1 MATCRACGATGDTSG
16 LVHLVTEGTRC
27 YACFDAYVRS
37 QSGES
42 PLRAAFPAIV
52 VTDVNGMP
60 HVFELRATL
69 SSEGHELEAAEV
81 VAYPRT
87 GYRFAVV
94 GPTTAT
100 NMALFIQL
108 HATLRQALGRR
119 HVELTDF
126 GWQLTADRV
135 EDRSGMLFSHCGAR
149 EVSEAELSD
158 TISFSTPADRLLAL
172 YVDDRD
178 DARFGDSEAR
188 RREME
193 AKVLAA
199 VPAGRRDRDDFNNMV
214 GTPAGRRDAP
224 SAGGSRWRQRRK
236 RGSRRTT

>member
-1 MATCRACGATGDTSG
+1 MATCRACGATGDASG

-27 YACFDAYVRS
+27 YPCFDAYVRS

-94 GPTTAT
+94 GPTTAS
-100 NMALFIQL
+100 NIALFSQL
-108 HATLRQALGRR
+108 HATLREALGRR

-135 EDRSGMLFSHCGAR
+135 VSGRLEWDPDNDGVMPMVAIDGRSFTWEQLGRMLSTYEGCAITLTINDAATPLR
-149 EVSEAELSD
+149 DDPSD
-158 TISFSTPADRLLAL
+158 TKP
-172 YVDDRD
+172 
-178 DARFGDSEAR
+178 
-188 RREME
+188 
-193 AKVLAA
+193 
-199 VPAGRRDRDDFNNMV
+199 
-214 GTPAGRRDAP
+214 
-224 SAGGSRWRQRRK
+224 
-236 RGSRRTT
+236 